1 MTDDITRLADR
12 AEALWQRTGD
22 DEAYYIADELRAI
35 VRQQGKAGGVAEKYD
50 DVLLPF
56 VALMRAELH
65 ANSGKGDR
73 PGWLRMSTDT
83 CLLEI
88 YYHLAKLQKAVRKEA
103 GNAICEHAADVAN
116 MAMMLADICGGL
128 EVHATPPA
136 NPPEAG
142 VTDEMVERAMT
153 EWFSD
158 ESGRDDGPET
168 GWSAVQKEYEDG
180 GEHFRVGMR
189 AALSA
194 ALAPQPKDA
203 T

>member
-1 MTDDITRLADR
+1 MTGDDITRLADR
-12 AEALWQRTGD
+12 AEALWQRTGN

-50 DVLLPF
+50 NVLLPF

-116 MAMMLADICGGL
+116 MAMMLVDICGGL
-128 EVHATPPA
+128 EVHDTPPA

-142 VTDEMVERAMT
+142 VTDTPSLLRKPGPLPPGCFCTPGHCMAPKIGGRQTGCRA
-153 EWFSD
+153 
-158 ESGRDDGPET
+158 PE
-168 GWSAVQKEYEDG
+168 K
-180 GEHFRVGMR
+180 
-189 AALSA
+189 

-203 T
+203 ER